1 MPGLTDL
8 NGTYAI
14 DPTHT
19 QIGFVVRHAM
29 VTNVRGHFEGVSGLA
44 KLDGSNPSA
53 SSVTVSLDAATVK
66 TGNADRDAHLV
77 SPDFFDAATFPELT
91 FSSTGVTLVD
101 DENVVVKGNLTIKDV
116 TREVELPLEFTG
128 RVTDPWGQDRIGF
141 EGQLPVNRKDFGLTW
156 NAALEAGGVLVSD
169 KVKLTFEVSA
179 VAQAA

>member
-1 MPGLTDL
+1 MSGLTEL

-29 VTNVRGHFEGVSGLA
+29 VTNVRGNFEGVAGQA
-44 KLDGSNPSA
+44 KLDGANPGA
-53 SSVTVSLDAATVK
+53 SSVTVSLDAASVK

-77 SPDFFDAATFPELT
+77 SPDFFDAATYPELT
-91 FSSTGVTLVD
+91 FTSTGVTLVD
-101 DENVVVKGNLTIKDV
+101 DENVAIKGDLTIKDV
-116 TREVELPLEFTG
+116 TREVEIPLEFTG

-141 EGQLPVNRKDFGLTW
+141 EGDLKVNRKDFGLTW
-156 NAALEAGGVLVSD
+156 NAALEAGGVLVSE